1 MAEDPKKIAPKKTT
15 PPPAEKW
22 DGMVEK
28 ADGTVGQWGSAIKP
42 QRHKAAMV
50 RLYPK
55 GEVEASKV
63 DSISRLPGVKKLLG
77 TPSQKPGES
86 AQYGTAASDVIKQL
100 TKRK

>member
-1 MAEDPKKIAPKKTT
+1 MAEDLKKKPIKKVAKL
-15 PPPAEKW
+15 PLENW

-28 ADGTVGQWGSAIKP
+28 ADGSIGKWGSEIKP
-42 QRHKAAMV
+42 QRYKAATV
-50 RLYPK
+50 RLYPQ
-55 GEVEASKV
+55 GEVEKSKV

-77 TPSQKPGES
+77 APTQRPGET